1 MAKQYTSNLMMVRPA
16 NFQFNAE
23 TATSNS
29 FQHTIENL
37 SKQELQHKVLEE
49 FDEYVQKLTL
59 HKINVLEIQDT
70 SEPIK
75 PDAIFPNN
83 WISMQE
89 DGTIF
94 LYPMCNENRRLEV
107 RSDIVEKI
115 KQDFEVVVVNDLRN
129 HLEENKFLEGTG
141 SIIFDHIYKIA
152 YACISPRTDENL
164 FLAYCNSIAYKPIY
178 FHSTNQENKAIYHTN
193 VMLTI
198 GDTFAIICL
207 ESIID
212 EAERKL
218 VKDSLTNTNHEII
231 EITFEQMNA
240 FAGNMLQVI
249 NEDNKTYLVMS
260 ETAFDSLR
268 YEQIQQIEAHT
279 SILSVSIPT
288 IETIG
293 GGSARC
299 MLAEI
304 FLKKR

>member
-70 SEPIK
+70 PEPIK

-83 WISMQE
+83 WISMHE

-115 KQDFEVVVVNDLRN
+115 KQDFEVVAINDLRN
-129 HLEENKFLEGTG
+129 HLAENKFLEGTG
-141 SIIFDHIYKIA
+141 SIIFDHIHQIA

-164 FLAYCNSIAYKPIY
+164 FVAYCNSIAYQPIY
-178 FHSTNQENKAIYHTN
+178 FHSTDQENKAVYHTN

-198 GDTFAIICL
+198 GDTFAVICL
-207 ESIID
+207 ESIRD

-218 VKDSLTNTNHEII
+218 VIDRLTNTNHEII

-260 ETAFDSLR
+260 ETAFDSLH
-268 YEQIQQIEAHT
+268 YEQIQQIETHT
-279 SILSVSIPT
+279 TILSVCIPT

-304 FLKKR
+304 FLKRK

>member
-198 GDTFAIICL
+198 GDTFAVICL

>member
-198 GDTFAIICL
+198 GDTFAVICL

-240 FAGNMLQVI
+240 FAGNMLQVE
-249 NEDNKTYLVMS
+249 NAAGDTFLVMS
-260 ETAFDSLR
+260 KTAFNSL
-268 YEQIQQIEAHT
+268 EQPQIQQIQKYT
-279 SILSVSIPT
+279 KILFVEIPT
-288 IETIG
+288 IATIG

-304 FLKKR
+304 YLEKK